1 MKILPDFRKFV
12 LYLIL
17 LFFITI
23 PVYAKEQIN
32 SFDAR
37 YLISGDG
44 TVRVEEN
51 IEYEFS
57 NVYKHGIFRE
67 IPYNYKINGNNYNLA
82 IDVDSVTDF
91 NGNPYKFS
99 VKRNNGVL
107 NIRIGDPDKTITG
120 IHGYRIV
127 YFVRRVVQFEE
138 KEDIFYWN
146 ITGNEWKVPIL
157 KSIARIYFEHPGIEH
172 IKTECFSGSYGS
184 KAKNCNITT
193 TGNGIRITAE
203 NELWAGDGL
212 TVMLHMPVGMVKEPS
227 GIVKIFYFLRDNF
240 YYSYPFITLL
250 IIGFLWYYRG
260 RDPNSKR
267 PLTVRYSPPD
277 DMTPAQAGVLYD
289 ERADIID
296 LTSTIID
303 LAVRGYLRIEEIKT
317 TKLLFF
323 TDRDYRLVRLDKEA
337 GEKLNDFEIK
347 TLNGL
352 FVGDGKEVLVSELK
366 DRFYRNL
373 DSIKRS
379 LYSSLVRK
387 KYFLSSPERMRYIY
401 KVAGICVIFGGVF
414 LFPSLMGKLMM
425 ALSGLIIIVLSRFMP
440 RKTRNGAETYYHLRG
455 FREFINRAEKER
467 IKLLAKEDPTLF
479 ERMLPFALVFG
490 LEEKWAEAFSDI
502 FTEPPNWYVS
512 PGYGNTFN
520 SYIFVNEIGRS
531 IGVLNKS
538 LYSSPANS
546 SGGRSI
552 SMSGGGFSGGGFGGG
567 GGGSW

>member
-1 MKILPDFRKFV
+1 
-12 LYLIL
+12 
-17 LFFITI
+17 
-23 PVYAKEQIN
+23 
-32 SFDAR
+32 
-37 YLISGDG
+37 
-44 TVRVEEN
+44 
-51 IEYEFS
+51 
-57 NVYKHGIFRE
+57 
-67 IPYNYKINGNNYNLA
+67 
-82 IDVDSVTDF
+82 
-91 NGNPYKFS
+91 
-99 VKRNNGVL
+99 
-107 NIRIGDPDKTITG
+107 
-120 IHGYRIV
+120 
-127 YFVRRVVQFEE
+127 
-138 KEDIFYWN
+138 
-146 ITGNEWKVPIL
+146 
-157 KSIARIYFEHPGIEH
+157 
-172 IKTECFSGSYGS
+172 
-184 KAKNCNITT
+184 
-193 TGNGIRITAE
+193 
-203 NELWAGDGL
+203 
-212 TVMLHMPVGMVKEPS
+212 
-227 GIVKIFYFLRDNF
+227 
-240 YYSYPFITLL
+240 
-250 IIGFLWYYRG
+250 
-260 RDPNSKR
+260 
-267 PLTVRYSPPD
+267 
-277 DMTPAQAGVLYD
+277 MTPAQAGVLYD

-512 PGYGNTFN
+512 PGYGNAFN